1 MYFKNRCER
10 RETLETIADLF
21 ACMLNHCDERT
32 KKALILTQRIL
43 SEVDVINDEE
53 QFSGDK
59 EDVF

>member
-43 SEVDVINDEE
+43 AEVDVINDEE

>member
-1 MYFKNRCER
+1 MYFKNRRER
-10 RETLETIADLF
+10 RETLEIVVDLF

-43 SEVDVINDEE
+43 EEVDVLNDEE

-59 EDVF
+59 EDVY

>member
-32 KKALILTQRIL
+32 RKALILTQRIL
-43 SEVDVINDEE
+43 AEVDVINDEE
-53 QFSGDK
+53 QFSGDR